1 MIDMFKQYSL
11 TNVVDTGIV
20 EEFLI
25 TPKYES
31 GKLVGVMFEYFINGN
46 LEYQTNLKADSE
58 RACNKLVKR
67 QVEDINP
74 ELFRD

>member
-11 TNVVDTGIV
+11 TNVVDTGMV
-20 EEFLI
+20 EEFLV

-31 GKLVGVMFEYFINGN
+31 GKLIGVLFEYFINGN
-46 LEYQTNLKADSE
+46 LEYQTNLMGLTEKAL
-58 RACNKLVKR
+58 NKSIKK
-67 QVEDINP
+67 QVEDITP